1 MSKQQTTGQPKKK
14 AITGKES
21 ELTPNFFDRILGSPQ
36 TKQAREE
43 ALNRLIQ
50 RITVAVVVFIL
61 LVLGIAL
68 FVDQVVIPN
77 RAVAQVNGQ
86 AITVREFRDRVRFE
100 RARLTQQVNGIISQL
115 RTFGMDANQFLQQ
128 EPYST
133 WINELNV
140 PDQLGRRVINDM
152 VGDVLVAQQAASL
165 GISVNQDSIQAQINE
180 FFGYDP
186 TAVALIGQEPTVT
199 PTPTITPTPFV
210 SPTPSPTPTS
220 TPTPTPNPEV
230 TPELTA
236 EATDEATSEV
246 TPLPTAQPT
255 STQSADDL
263 RRDFERQVSDYRR
276 SIRQTGNIS
285 DGPIDD
291 FFRREALRQAV
302 AEYLTSDK
310 KNEEGQV
317 LATYVNVRHIL
328 VKTLDE
334 ANEILAA
341 LRAGASFADLARAS
355 STDTGSGANG
365 GELGWSLASNYV
377 APFEQAVLSLDIGVL
392 SEPVE
397 SEFGF
402 HIIQVRARE
411 ERPVQGSELTRLQER
426 TFSRWLEELRAAN
439 AGNVELFNWTDYVP
453 R

>member
-14 AITGKES
+14 VIAGKGS
-21 ELTPNFFDRILGSPQ
+21 ELTPSFFDRILGSPQ

-50 RITVAVVVFIL
+50 RVIVGIGVFIL

-68 FVDQVVIPN
+68 FIDQVLIPN

-100 RARLTQQVNGIISQL
+100 RARLTQQVNGIIGQL
-115 RTFGMDANQFLQQ
+115 QAFGMDPNQFLQQ
-128 EPYST
+128 EPYAT

-152 VGDVLVAQQAASL
+152 VGDVLVAQEAARL
-165 GISVNQDSIQAQINE
+165 GLSADQDRIQAQINE

-199 PTPTITPTPFV
+199 PTATITPTPFV
-210 SPTPSPTPTS
+210 SPTPSPTPTV
-220 TPTPTPNPEV
+220 TPTPTPEPEA
-230 TPELTA
+230 TA
-236 EATDEATSEV
+236 EATAEATTEA
-246 TPLPTAQPT
+246 TAFPTAQPT

-263 RRDFERQVSDYRR
+263 RREFETQVSDYRR
-276 SIRQTGNIS
+276 FIRQTGNIS

-291 FFRREALRQAV
+291 FFRREALRRAV
-302 AEYLTSDK
+302 AEYLVSDK

-317 LATYVNVRHIL
+317 LATYVNARHIL

-334 ANEILAA
+334 ANEILVA

-411 ERPVQGSELTRLQER
+411 DRPVEGSELTRLQDR
-426 TFSRWLEELRAAN
+426 VFSKWLEDLRATN
-439 AGNVELFNWTDYVP
+439 QSNVQLFNWADYIP